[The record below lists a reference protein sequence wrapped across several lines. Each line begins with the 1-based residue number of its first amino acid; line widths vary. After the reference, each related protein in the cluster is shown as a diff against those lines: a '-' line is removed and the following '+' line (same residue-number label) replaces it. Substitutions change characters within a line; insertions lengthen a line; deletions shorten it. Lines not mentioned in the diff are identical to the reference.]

1 MAVRLRGLSVK
12 DLAGRTKLA
21 VALVALTALLG
32 CSGLNSSRLASQPA
46 SGVVAVKGTLDFG
59 IVPVGKTAV
68 RSNTIVNNT
77 GLPIVLTG
85 AQVNQSDFRITN
97 PTLPVKLSPGEQTAL
112 QLAYSPRGR
121 GSSVGTVV
129 LASNVRKL
137 SPTFILKG
145 EATTNGQMSL
155 TPTLITFGTVLLGK
169 TQTQAVNLSNPTSST
184 ITLTNVAVTG
194 QGFILTGLSLPLT
207 LKAGQNTIFTVT
219 FAPVGS
225 GTSSGSISLTGTS
238 VVTYA
243 RGNKKGGRNTG
254 TDVAVNTVTT
264 SSSLPISG
272 TGAVV
277 SAGNTTTPG
286 QLAVSP
292 TSLNLGSVK
301 VGTSQTQSATIG
313 NTGGSSVNI
322 SQVAATGT
330 GFTVGGLGAPATLGP
345 GQSASFSVTFSP
357 QSAGP
362 ASGNLSIVSDASNGT
377 LAVPLTASGAALG
390 VLSTSDPSLSFGSV
404 AVGNSTTQSETLTN
418 SGGSSVTIT
427 QANATGSGFHVTGL
441 SLPMT
446 LSPGQSF
453 TFGAA
458 FAPTSGGSASG
469 SISVISDASDP
480 TVTISLTGSASVSG
494 QLAANP
500 SALNFGNVVVG
511 QTKSLTGSLAAS
523 GSSITVTDAGMTS
536 SEFTL
541 SGLSLPLTLSAG
553 QSVSFTVNFKPQAS
567 GTAAATAS
575 FNSNASNAAV
585 AQSLTGNAMAP
596 PQHNVS
602 LAWNPSTSSVVGY
615 NVYRGTTTGGPYS
628 QVDAMNASTSYV
640 DNSVQA
646 GQTYFYVTTAVD
658 SSGKESP
665 YSNQTQAD
673 VPNP

>member
-1 MAVRLRGLSVK
+1 
-12 DLAGRTKLA
+12 
-21 VALVALTALLG
+21 
-32 CSGLNSSRLASQPA
+32 
-46 SGVVAVKGTLDFG
+46 
-59 IVPVGKTAV
+59 
-68 RSNTIVNNT
+68 
-77 GLPIVLTG
+77 
-85 AQVNQSDFRITN
+85 
-97 PTLPVKLSPGEQTAL
+97 
-112 QLAYSPRGR
+112 
-121 GSSVGTVV
+121 